1 MKKKELFKQLGQVRK
16 LEIELEQYIEK
27 FKMEYIP
34 FSTSS
39 SHQDVFYWEIE
50 RNFDYARS
58 HYYDTID
65 GLLEKFYDSLSE
77 FEESEKEIAE
87 LYAKADNI
95 RSNVD
100 NLFYQYS
107 NGYRNCAEIYENVVR
122 TTYRV
127 WAILRAAARE
137 DPEVGA
143 VIREQEA
150 REEADAE
157 YAAEVYGGL
166 LSSKD

>member
-16 LEIELEQYIEK
+16 SEIEFEGYVEK

-34 FSTSS
+34 FSTSLPG
-39 SHQDVFYWEIE
+39 QDPFYWNVK
-50 RNFDYARS
+50 RNFDYARDLHGKIS
-58 HYYDTID
+58 D
-65 GLLEKFYDSLSE
+65 LLDKFYDSLSE
-77 FEESEKEIAE
+77 FDEEDGDIGE
-87 LYAKADNI
+87 LYRKIDSIRFNI
-95 RSNVD
+95 D
-100 NLFYQYS
+100 GLFYNYSAQYKRCVQV
-107 NGYRNCAEIYENVVR
+107 YDEVVR

-127 WAILRAAARE
+127 WSILRAAARE

-150 REEADAE
+150 REAAEAE
-157 YAAEVYGGL
+157 YAAEIYGGL